1 MQNQTEVTH
10 GPQMLHESE
19 HPLLDLFGPTVQF
32 LTSPEEAEGKF
43 CILIGVIPR
52 EGFIPIH
59 SHEGIE
65 CFFMLSGQQEV
76 VVEEQGEFRWIV
88 CNAGEF
94 IQVPSG
100 AKHGFLNRSAKPA
113 SSLIVTTAKLGRF
126 YKEIGRPLDPGSQ
139 QKMPT
144 AHELQ
149 HLMDAA
155 KRFGYWMAPPR
166 KTPQLEFLWFK
177 YVSIASLTCG
187 KPRLPSFQLRLSLG
201 NAVPDYS
208 FREGR
213 RQILSLHQDRMNSR
227 SFGRAGFSRKNL
239 PAQHDDPLFLIPTR
253 SAKNGQAA
261 T

>member
-1 MQNQTEVTH
+1 MQNQTEVTQ

-19 HPLLDLFGPTVQF
+19 HPLLDVFGPTVQF
-32 LTSPEEAEGKF
+32 LTSPEEAEGTF

-52 EGFIPIH
+52 DGFIPIH

-76 VVEEQGEFRWIV
+76 VVEVQGEFRWIV

-155 KRFGYWMAPPR
+155 KRHGYWMA
-166 KTPQLEFLWFK
+166 TSEENAA
-177 YVSIASLTCG
+177 VGISL
-187 KPRLPSFQLRLSLG
+187 
-201 NAVPDYS
+201 V
-208 FREGR
+208 
-213 RQILSLHQDRMNSR
+213 
-227 SFGRAGFSRKNL
+227 
-239 PAQHDDPLFLIPTR
+239 
-253 SAKNGQAA
+253 
-261 T
+261 